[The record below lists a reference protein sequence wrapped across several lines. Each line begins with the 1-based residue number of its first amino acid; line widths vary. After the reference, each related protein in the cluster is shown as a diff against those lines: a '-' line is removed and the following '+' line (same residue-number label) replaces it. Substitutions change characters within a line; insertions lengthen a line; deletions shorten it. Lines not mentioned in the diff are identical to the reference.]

1 MNLAVRDIRHNAG
14 RFILTCIGLSLL
26 LAVVLAMIGIYRGL
40 VTEALSLVRNTGAQ
54 IWIVEQGSRGPF
66 AEASRI
72 PGDTRE
78 AVARLAGVKEAGSLT
93 LQNIEIQRASSSLRL
108 LVIGFEPGRLGRPTM
123 LVAGRPVARAHF
135 ELVADKKT
143 GLMLGDQI
151 RLGRNDFEVVGL
163 TENQVSTG
171 GDPVVFISLA
181 DSQKLQVQ
189 LAPAAQRKETARG
202 AAPGTTN
209 TVNTVIARLDD
220 NIDPEQVA
228 GAVRRWKHLS
238 ALTQEGQETILSQS
252 VIDKAR
258 RQIGLFTTTLL
269 TVSTVI
275 IALILYTMTMDKIRE
290 IATLKL
296 IGAPDRTIV
305 SLILQ
310 EALSMGAIAFGFGTL
325 LISLLQDQF
334 PRRVVIE
341 WPDVAALGGVILLVC
356 ILASALGVRL
366 ALKVDPARALGG

>member
-1 MNLAVRDIRHNAG
+1 MNLAIRDIRHNAG

-26 LAVVLAMIGIYRGL
+26 LGVVLAMIGIYRGL

-108 LVIGFEPGRLGRPTM
+108 LVIGFEPGRLGGPPM

-143 GLMLGDQI
+143 GLTLGDQI

-181 DSQKLQVQ
+181 DSQKLQFQ

-310 EALSMGAIAFGFGTL
+310 EALSMGVIAFGFGTL

>member
-1 MNLAVRDIRHNAG
+1 MNLAIRDIRHNAG

-26 LAVVLAMIGIYRGL
+26 LGVVLAMIGIYRGL

-93 LQNIEIQRASSSLRL
+93 LQNVEIQRASSSLRL
-108 LVIGFEPGRLGRPTM
+108 LVIGFEPGRLGGPTM

-151 RLGRNDFEVVGL
+151 RLGRNDFGVVGL

-181 DSQKLQVQ
+181 DSQKLQFQ

-202 AAPGTTN
+202 SAPGTTN
-209 TVNTVIARLDD
+209 TVNTVIARLDE

-310 EALSMGAIAFGFGTL
+310 EALLMGAIAFGFGTL
-325 LISLLQDQF
+325 LISLLLDQF

>member
-1 MNLAVRDIRHNAG
+1 MNLAIRDIRHNAG

-26 LAVVLAMIGIYRGL
+26 LGVVLAMIGIYRGL

-93 LQNIEIQRASSSLRL
+93 LQNVEIQRASSSLRL
-108 LVIGFEPGRLGRPTM
+108 LVIGFEPGRLGGPTM

-163 TENQVSTG
+163 MENQVSTG

-181 DSQKLQVQ
+181 DSQKLQFQ

-202 AAPGTTN
+202 SAPGTTN
-209 TVNTVIARLDD
+209 TVNTVIARLDE

-310 EALSMGAIAFGFGTL
+310 EALLMGTIAFGFGTL
-325 LISLLQDQF
+325 LISLLLDQF

>member
-1 MNLAVRDIRHNAG
+1 MNLAIRDIRHNAG

-26 LAVVLAMIGIYRGL
+26 LGVVLAMIGIYRGL

-108 LVIGFEPGRLGRPTM
+108 LVIGFEPGRLGGPTM

-151 RLGRNDFEVVGL
+151 RLGRNDFKVVGL

-181 DSQKLQVQ
+181 DSQKLQFQ
-189 LAPAAQRKETARG
+189 LAPAAQRNETARG

-209 TVNTVIARLDD
+209 TVNTVIARLDK

-296 IGAPDRTIV
+296 IGAPDSTIV

-310 EALSMGAIAFGFGTL
+310 EALLMGAIAFGFGTL
-325 LISLLQDQF
+325 LISLLLDQF

>member
-1 MNLAVRDIRHNAG
+1 
-14 RFILTCIGLSLL
+14 LT
-26 LAVVLAMIGIYRGL
+26 
-40 VTEALSLVRNTGAQ
+40 
-54 IWIVEQGSRGPF
+54 
-66 AEASRI
+66 
-72 PGDTRE
+72 
-78 AVARLAGVKEAGSLT
+78 
-93 LQNIEIQRASSSLRL
+93 
-108 LVIGFEPGRLGRPTM
+108 
-123 LVAGRPVARAHF
+123 
-135 ELVADKKT
+135 
-143 GLMLGDQI
+143 LGDQI

-181 DSQKLQVQ
+181 DSQKLQFQ

-310 EALSMGAIAFGFGTL
+310 EALSMGVIAFGFGTL